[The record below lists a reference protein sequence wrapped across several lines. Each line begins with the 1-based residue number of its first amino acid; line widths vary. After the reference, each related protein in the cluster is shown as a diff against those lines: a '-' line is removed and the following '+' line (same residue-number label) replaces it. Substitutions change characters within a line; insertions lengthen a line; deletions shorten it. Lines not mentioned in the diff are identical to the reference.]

1 MILTVTLNAALD
13 VTYVVDALVVHGT
26 NRVREVHE
34 RAGGKGVNVA
44 RVLHALGHDVVATG
58 FANDGVRR
66 ELQAAGIPE
75 EFVATAGR
83 RTVTVVDGADAT
95 VLNEPGSIVSS
106 AQWTSLVTRFQAL
119 AADADAVVLAGS
131 LPPGV
136 PADAYARLGRA
147 SRAPVLLDTSGSAL
161 RAGLAARPAVVKPNR
176 AELAELGE
184 SPGALLD
191 LGAAAVVVSCGADGL
206 VAVTGDGGWRALPP
220 ERVEGNPT
228 GAGDAVV
235 AALAATLDEPWPHR
249 LADAVALSAAVVAS
263 PVAGQFDQATYER
276 FRTTVSVEEI

>member
-1 MILTVTLNAALD
+1 VILTVTLNAALD
-13 VTYVVDALVVHGT
+13 VTYVVDALVVHDT

-44 RVLHALGHDVVATG
+44 GVLHALGQDVVATG
-58 FANDGVRR
+58 FASDAVRR

-95 VLNEPGSIVSS
+95 VLSEPGSVVSS
-106 AQWTSLVTRFQAL
+106 AQWTLLMTRFQAL

-147 SRAPVLLDTSGSAL
+147 SQAPVLLDTSGSAL

-184 SPGALLD
+184 SSEALLD

-206 VAVTGDGGWRALPP
+206 VAVTDDGGWRAVPP
-220 ERVEGNPT
+220 ERVAGNPT

-235 AALAATLDEPWPHR
+235 AALAATLDQPWPHR

-263 PVAGQFDQATYER
+263 PVAGQFDPATYER
-276 FRTTVSVEEI
+276 FRTAVSVEEI

>member
-1 MILTVTLNAALD
+1 VILTVTLNAALD
-13 VTYVVDALVVHGT
+13 VTYVVDALVVHDT

-44 RVLHALGHDVVATG
+44 GVLHALGQDVVATG
-58 FANDGVRR
+58 FASDAVRR

-95 VLNEPGSIVSS
+95 VLSEPGSVVSS
-106 AQWTSLVTRFQAL
+106 AQWTSLMTRFQAL

-147 SRAPVLLDTSGSAL
+147 SQAPVLLDTSGSAL

-184 SPGALLD
+184 SSEALLD

-206 VAVTGDGGWRALPP
+206 VAVTDDGGWRAVPP
-220 ERVEGNPT
+220 ERVAGNPT

-235 AALAATLDEPWPHR
+235 AALAATLDQPWPHR

-263 PVAGQFDQATYER
+263 PVAGQFDPATYER
-276 FRTTVSVEEI
+276 FRTAVSVEEI